1 MVLNPGTSSVIVQ
14 VSRPSPA
21 QAEVEV
27 VLDPNTYVP
36 FSSPKCTKVKYSF
49 ETVDAWTNWPSGAWR
64 ALTNSVLPLIPG
76 APPISP
82 SLTVALNEGLILYE
96 CAVPGKMPRSPGP
109 VEEVT
114 DNQVLVNS
122 GQAYPAYGWLD
133 LEWDNSQ
140 MPLVVNR
147 IGSGRVGGPGIDC
160 GNTCTSLVSK
170 GKNVTLTAQPDA
182 GWVFSTWIGDC
193 AGVPACSMNMDRPQ
207 TIVAVFAQVN
217 APVHKQH
224 ALSVVVTD
232 STVPGCQIG
241 KGTVTTDP
249 ASLAC
254 TKSSNL
260 AASCTAQFDEGA
272 SVKVNESVGEATSFA
287 NFSGD
292 CTGQSCQVLMNVDR
306 KVIAEFCGLIR

>member
-1 MVLNPGTSSVIVQ
+1 
-14 VSRPSPA
+14 
-21 QAEVEV
+21 
-27 VLDPNTYVP
+27 
-36 FSSPKCTKVKYSF
+36 
-49 ETVDAWTNWPSGAWR
+49 
-64 ALTNSVLPLIPG
+64 
-76 APPISP
+76 
-82 SLTVALNEGLILYE
+82 
-96 CAVPGKMPRSPGP
+96 
-109 VEEVT
+109 
-114 DNQVLVNS
+114 
-122 GQAYPAYGWLD
+122 
-133 LEWDNSQ
+133 
-140 MPLVVNR
+140 
-147 IGSGRVGGPGIDC
+147 
-160 GNTCTSLVSK
+160 
-170 GKNVTLTAQPDA
+170 
-182 GWVFSTWIGDC
+182 
-193 AGVPACSMNMDRPQ
+193 MNMDRPQ

-292 CTGQSCQVLMNVDR
+292 CTGQSCQVLMNVDG
-306 KVIAEFCGLIR
+306 KLSPKFCGLIR